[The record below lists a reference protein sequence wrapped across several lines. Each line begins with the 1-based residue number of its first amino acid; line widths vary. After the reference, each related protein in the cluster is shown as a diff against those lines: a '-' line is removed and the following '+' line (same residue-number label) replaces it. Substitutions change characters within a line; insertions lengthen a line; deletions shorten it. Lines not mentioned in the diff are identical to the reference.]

1 MCTSQSE
8 HPSKIPRHLGI
19 GELCWGKN
27 DSGAC
32 LAVNMDQRDGMK
44 RFNVTGTCFP
54 DEHYMV
60 DIGERLEIIAQ
71 MVVKQ
76 VLAADYEVF
85 SISFEG
91 LADSSYATEANL
103 AFAIVEQFYM
113 TSMKKNNSVSALGV
127 KTIQVG
133 DKEIIECVV

>member
-1 MCTSQSE
+1 
-8 HPSKIPRHLGI
+8 
-19 GELCWGKN
+19 
-27 DSGAC
+27 
-32 LAVNMDQRDGMK
+32 MK

-60 DIGERLEIIAQ
+60 DIGKRLKIIAQ
-71 MVVKQ
+71 MVKRGDYFCINAGRQYGKTTMLYALKQ

-91 LADSSYATEANL
+91 LAP
-103 AFAIVEQFYM
+103 
-113 TSMKKNNSVSALGV
+113 GV

-133 DKEIIECVV
+133 DKEIVECVV